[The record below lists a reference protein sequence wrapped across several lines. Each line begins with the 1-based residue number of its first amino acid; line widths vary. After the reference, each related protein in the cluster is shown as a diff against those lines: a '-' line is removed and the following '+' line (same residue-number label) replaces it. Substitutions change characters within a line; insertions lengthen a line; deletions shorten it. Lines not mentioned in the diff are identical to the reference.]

1 MTGRTLE
8 AIRVEGNLGRN
19 IMSSEEESEMKRRNF
34 VRVGA
39 ALLAIGISMPALTAG
54 AFAQDAPTE
63 ITMLT
68 MGNKPTNGRL
78 EAMLEKLNELLV
90 AKVNAKL
97 DLFYIEWAD
106 WQTQY
111 NVQLLS
117 GDDNVDLVATATDWL
132 YAWENAEKGAFLP
145 LSEEMLKANAPKT
158 WAQVEADGHWDLT
171 KLADGKIYFA
181 PEDNYTQYTNHGF
194 FYRGDWAKEAGFE
207 NGEITKFEDFT
218 KYFEWVKANKPEAYP
233 WDVAGA
239 NEAALTGYIQ
249 GHTDFQTLQGISAG
263 NYIPFH
269 TTAANPYTVT
279 SWYME
284 GDALVEAA
292 KLAKQWNDI
301 GVWREDAL
309 NYDGDTREELY
320 AGLSGVE
327 QHHTQTFVND
337 IVNNMNTKQPGSDPK
352 FFYWG
357 QENGNFFKDIFTH
370 GAMAVSAYSKNPEK
384 ALQVYDLIRNDKE
397 IYDLFNFGIKD
408 VDYVITAD
416 GKLGYPEG
424 YDSSTMSL
432 GTDYWWGR
440 TDEFELPRTTQ
451 APNRAEIIAALD
463 ARAKDYPYST
473 LIVNKQNIDST
484 LAAMAGVLSEYI
496 PQLQYGKFDDPAAA
510 VAEMRQKLKDVGY
523 EDARASIQADMDA
536 WKAARGL

>member
-1 MTGRTLE
+1 
-8 AIRVEGNLGRN
+8 
-19 IMSSEEESEMKRRNF
+19 MKRRSII
-34 VRVGA
+34 RAGG
-39 ALLAIGISMPALTAG
+39 ALLALGMSMPALTA
-54 AFAQDAPTE
+54 AALAQDSPVE

-68 MGNKPTNGRL
+68 LGNKPTNGRL
-78 EAMLEKLNELLV
+78 EAMLEKFNEILV
-90 AKVNAKL
+90 QKANAKL

-117 GDDNVDLVATATDWL
+117 GDDNVDLIATATDWL
-132 YAWENAEKGAFLP
+132 FGWENAQKGAFLP
-145 LSEEMLKANAPKT
+145 LTEDMLKAHAPKT
-158 WAQVEADGHWDLT
+158 WAQVEADEHWDLT
-171 KLADGKIYFA
+171 KLDDGKIYFM

-233 WDVAGA
+233 WDVPGA
-239 NEAALTGYIQ
+239 NEAALTGYLQ
-249 GHTDFQTLQGISAG
+249 GHTDLQTLQQITAG
-263 NYIPFH
+263 NYFPFQ
-269 TTAANPYTVT
+269 TSEAAPYTVT

-292 KLAKQWNDI
+292 ELAKQWNTI

-309 NYDGDTREELY
+309 NYDGDSRENMY
-320 AGLSGVE
+320 AGLSGAD
-327 QHHTQTFVND
+327 QHHTQTFLTQ

-357 QENGNFFKDIFTH
+357 KENGNFFKDIFTH
-370 GAMAVSAYSKNPEK
+370 GAMAVSANSRNPEK
-384 ALQVYDLIRNDKE
+384 ALEVYDLLRNDKE
-397 IYDLFNFGIKD
+397 LYMLFNYGIEGE
-408 VDYVITAD
+408 DYVIGAD
-416 GKLGYPEG
+416 GVLSRPDGW
-424 YDSSTMSL
+424 DSSTMDL

-440 TDEFELPRTTQ
+440 MDEFEPVRTTD
-451 APNRAEIIAALD
+451 APNKAEVIAELD
-463 ARAKDYPYST
+463 GVAKDYTYST
-473 LIVNKQNIDST
+473 LIINKPAVEST

-523 EDARASIQADMDA
+523 EEARASIQADVDA
-536 WKAARGL
+536 WKAARNL

>member
-1 MTGRTLE
+1 MQ
-8 AIRVEGNLGRN
+8 
-19 IMSSEEESEMKRRNF
+19 RRSI

-39 ALLAIGISMPALTAG
+39 ALLAIGISMPALTAV
-54 AFAQDAPTE
+54 ALAQDAPTE

-78 EAMLEKLNELLV
+78 EAMLEKLNPLLIEK
-90 AKVNAKL
+90 ANAKL

-145 LSEEMLKANAPKT
+145 LSPEMLQANAPKT

-171 KLADGKIYFA
+171 KLSDGQIYFA

-207 NGEITKFEDFT
+207 NGEITRFEDFT

-233 WDVAGA
+233 WDIAGA

-249 GHTDFQTLQGISAG
+249 GHTDFQTLQGVSAG
-263 NYIPFH
+263 NYAPFH
-269 TTAANPYTVT
+269 TKASDPYTVT

-284 GDALVEAA
+284 GDALIEAA
-292 KLAKQWNDI
+292 KIAKQWNDI

-309 NYDGDTREELY
+309 NFDGETRELFY
-320 AGLSGVE
+320 AGLSGAD

-337 IVNNMNTKQPGSDPK
+337 IVYNMNAKQPGSDPR

-357 QENGNFFKDIFTH
+357 KENGNFFKDIFTH
-370 GAMAVSAYSKNPEK
+370 GAMAVSAYSKHPEK

-397 IYDLFNFGIKD
+397 IYMLFNYGIEGE
-408 VDYVITAD
+408 DYTINAD
-416 GKLGYPEG
+416 GVLERPAGW
-424 YDSSTMSL
+424 DSSTMGL

-440 TDEFELPRTTQ
+440 MDEFEPKLATQ
-451 APNRAEIIAALD
+451 APNKDAIIAELD
-463 ARAKDYPYST
+463 ATAKDYPYST
-473 LIVNKQNIDST
+473 LQINKSNIDPT

-496 PQLQYGKFDDPAAA
+496 PQLQYGKFEDPAAA

-536 WKAARGL
+536 WKAARGM

>member
-1 MTGRTLE
+1 VK
-8 AIRVEGNLGRN
+8 A
-19 IMSSEEESEMKRRNF
+19 
-34 VRVGA
+34 GA
-39 ALLAIGISMPALTAG
+39 AMLALGISMPALTAL
-54 AFAQDAPTE
+54 AQDGPTT

-78 EAMLEKLNELLV
+78 EAMLEKLN
-90 AKVNAKL
+90 AKLAEKANAKL
-97 DLFYIEWAD
+97 EMFYIEWAD

-117 GDDNVDLVATATDWL
+117 GDDNVDLIATATDWL
-132 YAWENAEKGAFLP
+132 FGWENAQKGAFLP
-145 LSEEMLKANAPKT
+145 LTEEMLKAHAPKT
-158 WAQVEADGHWDLT
+158 WAQVEAKGHWDLT
-171 KLADGKIYFA
+171 KLDDGKIYFM

-194 FYRGDWAKEAGFE
+194 FYRGDWAKAAGFE

-218 KYFEWVKANKPEAYP
+218 KYFEWIKANKPDIYP
-233 WDVAGA
+233 WDVPGS

-249 GHTDFQTLQGISAG
+249 GHTDFQTLQQVTAG
-263 NYIPFH
+263 NYFPFH

-309 NYDGDTREELY
+309 NYDGDSREAMY
-320 AGLSGVE
+320 AGLSGTD
-327 QHHTQTFVND
+327 QHHTQTYLTQ

-357 QENGNFFKDIFTH
+357 KENGNFFKDIYTH
-370 GAMAVSAYSKNPEK
+370 GAMAVSANSRNPGK
-384 ALQVYDLIRNDKE
+384 ALEVYDLIRNDKE
-397 IYDLFNFGIKD
+397 LYMLFNYGIEGE
-408 VDYVITAD
+408 DYVIRDD
-416 GKLGYPEG
+416 GVLARPDGW
-424 YDSSTMSL
+424 DSSTMDL

-440 TDEFELPRTTQ
+440 MDEFEPVRTTD
-451 APNRAEIIAALD
+451 APNKAEVIAELD
-463 ARAKDYPYST
+463 KTAKDYPYST
-473 LIVNKQNIDST
+473 LIVNKTNIDST
-484 LAAMAGVLSEYI
+484 TAAMAAVLSEYI

>member
-1 MTGRTLE
+1 
-8 AIRVEGNLGRN
+8 
-19 IMSSEEESEMKRRNF
+19 MKRRNV

-54 AFAQDAPTE
+54 ALAQDAPTE

-90 AKVNAKL
+90 QKVNAKL

-171 KLADGKIYFA
+171 KLADGKIYFM

-194 FYRGDWAKEAGFE
+194 FYRGDWAKEAGFP

-218 KYFEWVKANKPEAYP
+218 KYFEWVKANKPDAYP

-239 NEAALTGYIQ
+239 NEAALTGYMQ
-249 GHTDFQTLQGISAG
+249 GHTDFQTIQGISAG
-263 NYIPFH
+263 NYFPFQ

-320 AGLSGVE
+320 AGLSGAD

-337 IVNNMNTKQPGSDPK
+337 IVNNMNTKQPGSDPR

-357 QENGNFFKDIFTH
+357 QENGNFFKDIF
-370 GAMAVSAYSKNPEK
+370 
-384 ALQVYDLIRNDKE
+384 
-397 IYDLFNFGIKD
+397 DLFNFGIKD
-408 VDYVITAD
+408 VDYIITAD

-440 TDEFELPRTTQ
+440 MDEFELPRTTQ
-451 APNRAEIIAALD
+451 APNRAEIIAKLD
-463 ARAKDYPYST
+463 AVAKDYPYST
-473 LIVNKQNIDST
+473 LIINKQNIDST

-496 PQLQYGKFDDPAAA
+496 PQLQYGKFEDPAAA

-523 EDARASIQADMDA
+523 EEARASIQADMDA